1 VLGLQAGRLLGGVIV
16 IETVFGISGLGTL
29 AINSV
34 LRHDYPVIQGYVLF
48 SAVVVVLINLVVD
61 LAYGWIN
68 PKVRTA

>member
-1 VLGLQAGRLLGGVIV
+1 
-16 IETVFGISGLGTL
+16 
-29 AINSV
+29 
-34 LRHDYPVIQGYVLF
+34 VIQGYVLF